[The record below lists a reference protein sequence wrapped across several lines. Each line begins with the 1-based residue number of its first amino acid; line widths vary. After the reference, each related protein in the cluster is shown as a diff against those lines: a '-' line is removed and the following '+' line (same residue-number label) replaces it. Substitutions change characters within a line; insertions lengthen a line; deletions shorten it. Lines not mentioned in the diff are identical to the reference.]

1 MTTFGAV
8 PGACFSGTLLGSDG
22 VETRTN
28 SEFQTLSRSGS
39 IVDSVTGHHRRSK
52 LRRCCATQPRKQF
65 PRSNQDGTSGGIPHA
80 LCSRGILRRARGRAP
95 SSLTRLAE
103 INDIFTAPKIRDL
116 ITSLHG
122 RDEGAA
128 VEVLDAAYLKRHGPK
143 AGSWSASTTF
153 ASAAVRE
160 HSNGSPLVYSIFY
173 SR

>member
-8 PGACFSGTLLGSDG
+8 PGAWFSGTLLGSDG

-95 SSLTRLAE
+95 SSLTRL
-103 INDIFTAPKIRDL
+103 DL
-116 ITSLHG
+116 GVTSSLHG
-122 RDEGAA
+122 PIVASTGA
-128 VEVLDAAYLKRHGPK
+128 G
-143 AGSWSASTTF
+143 AGSARPF
-153 ASAAVRE
+153 RPVLVRQRLL
-160 HSNGSPLVYSIFY
+160 SFWVGNFNQYGS
-173 SR
+173 RNRHR